1 MAITKTEIRKVITRL
16 DDVKIELLR
25 LRAQLLPEEAPTPSE
40 RRLIREGRREIEKGH
55 YVTFTQLRKELG
67 V

>member
-16 DDVKIELLR
+16 DDVKIEILR
-25 LRAQLLPEEAPTPSE
+25 LRAQLLPEETPTSSE
-40 RRLIREGRREIEKGH
+40 RKKIKQAQREIKKGQ
-55 YVTFTQLRKELG
+55 YVTLNQLRKELG

>member
-1 MAITKTEIRKVITRL
+1 MAITKTEVRKVITRL

-25 LRAQLLPEEAPTPSE
+25 LRAQLLPEETPTRSE
-40 RRLIREGRREIEKGH
+40 RKKIRQAQLEIKKGR
-55 YVTFTQLRKELG
+55 YVTLNQLRKELG